1 MKKIDWL
8 KSLLYVS
15 FTFLTF
21 SCSKEKLECSNCF
34 NIPIKEGLKVSIIGD
49 SYSTFQGYL
58 SPNANPTYY
67 PNSKT
72 EVTDVTQTWWHLFI
86 TRNNLILESNNS
98 YSGSTVARKP
108 NVIGSSYV
116 ERYPELGNPDLI
128 FIYGGTNDS
137 WQGIPIGDY
146 QDNNWKEDNLLY
158 FRPAFA
164 YLLYELQQTYPKAQ
178 IINLINTGL
187 KKDYKESM
195 EIICQYHH
203 ICNISL
209 GDFEKIDGH
218 PSKKGMESI
227 CQQITQILVKK

>member
-1 MKKIDWL
+1 MKWI
-8 KSLLYVS
+8 KSLFYLA
-15 FTFLTF
+15 LTIIIF
-21 SCSKEKLECSNCF
+21 SCSKEELECSNCADTF
-34 NIPIKEGLKVSIIGD
+34 LSKDMKVSILGD

-58 SPNANPTYY
+58 SPNSNLSYY
-67 PNSKT
+67 PKSQTGVT
-72 EVTDVTQTWWHLFI
+72 EVTQTWWHQFI
-86 TRNNLILESNNS
+86 SQNQLYLDCNNS
-98 YSGSTVARKP
+98 YSGSTMALKP
-108 NVIGSSYV
+108 RVKGSSYV

-128 FIYGGTNDS
+128 FIFGGTNDS

-146 QDNNWKEDNLLY
+146 QYSDWKDDDLLY

-178 IINLINTGL
+178 IINMINTDL

-218 PSKKGMESI
+218 PSAKGMESI